1 MPGGQFRVRVRVRV
15 RVTVRVRVRASYCDR
30 SAQTY
35 SYLSPSPVPFLRRN
49 AVKNARL
56 KKFRTKISRI
66 SARREKTKVKILRKA
81 SDTV

>member
-35 SYLSPSPVPFLRRN
+35 SYLSPSPVLLRS
-49 AVKNARL
+49 V
-56 KKFRTKISRI
+56 TP
-66 SARREKTKVKILRKA
+66 KTF
-81 SDTV
+81 SDDHLMTDL